1 MKRWRVGNLKKLR
14 FSRRQ
19 VLSWIGWTL
28 LVAISMVAAAYAVA
42 GVGRLLLRTGWLAQA
57 NVSVVNLILQCFVH
71 ILTIAAV
78 CTVAWRIKKA
88 VSAKQAGAQRLIEW
102 RDIGMAIVGAVA
114 YIALTVSLFQPQFP

>member
-28 LVAISMVAAAYAVA
+28 LVAVSMVAAAYVVA

-71 ILTIAAV
+71 VLTIAAV
-78 CTVAWRIKKA
+78 CTVAWRIKK
-88 VSAKQAGAQRLIEW
+88 
-102 RDIGMAIVGAVA
+102 
-114 YIALTVSLFQPQFP
+114 LTRSKSVV